1 MKYVGKFFI
10 SSKNILDTC
19 PSVHYISSEQKSTI
33 MKKLQI
39 TDRQQEILSFI
50 QEYVDFNGYPPT
62 YREIG
67 KKFNIV
73 STFGVK
79 RHIDALVK
87 KGFLN
92 NESNLSRTLSLVVNN
107 NPIQKENNVIEIPV
121 VGRVA
126 AGSPILAQENIEG
139 NFSIDKNLL
148 KNHTECFGLK
158 VRGDSMINAG
168 ILEGDLVII
177 QPQKEAVNGEIIVA
191 LIGDD
196 ATMKRYLIDDGRVFL
211 IPENENYEAIEVDNL
226 ENFSIIGKVIGVF
239 RSYN

>member
-1 MKYVGKFFI
+1 
-10 SSKNILDTC
+10 
-19 PSVHYISSEQKSTI
+19 

-67 KKFNIV
+67 KQFNIA

-92 NESNLSRTLSLVVNN
+92 NATNSNRTLSLVINN
-107 NPIQKENNVIEIPV
+107 NPIPKKNDVIEIPV

-126 AGSPILAQENIEG
+126 AGYPILAQENIEG

-148 KNHTECFGLK
+148 GSHTECFGLK

-177 QPQKEAVNGEIIVA
+177 QPQKEAINGEIVVA

-211 IPENENYEAIEVDNL
+211 VPENENYEAIEVDNL

>member
-1 MKYVGKFFI
+1 
-10 SSKNILDTC
+10 
-19 PSVHYISSEQKSTI
+19 

-191 LIGDD
+191 LIGDE

-211 IPENENYEAIEVDNL
+211 VPENENYEAIEVDNL